1 MKLVSVDKLEP
12 GLVVSENI
20 YTLDDRLVLPKGT
33 VLDDKDIE
41 RIKAH
46 SLYNIFVEEQK
57 KPVPVKDHQASEDAP
72 APSYF
77 EKLKNTEDFIRFK
90 QHIEENADKL
100 EESFRLIANDSIPL
114 DVDQLTEPVYHL
126 FVEAGGTAGV
136 FDMLHNLRDNSD
148 EVYMHSLNVS
158 LISNT
163 LATWMRLPEEKIQLA
178 TAAGLLHDIG
188 KVLLPPELLT
198 KDKQLTS
205 YEQKLMN
212 EHVIKGYGLVKDKD
226 IDDHIK
232 NAIIMHHERRDGS
245 GFPFH
250 IKGDKID
257 EIASIVAVADVYDT
271 LTSMKNYRKAICP
284 FYVIQQFENEGLE
297 KYDPNTILTFL
308 SHIVNTFIANRV
320 MLSNGLTGEIIFVN
334 PEHLARPVVKCGQQY
349 IDLVKNKGLSI
360 VALV

>member
-41 RIKAH
+41 RIRAH
-46 SLYNIFVEEQK
+46 SLYNIFVEEEK
-57 KPVPVKDHQASEDAP
+57 KPVVQKTSVSTSSDL
-72 APSYF
+72 SYS
-77 EKLKNTEDFIRFK
+77 EKLRNTEEFIRFK
-90 QHIEENADKL
+90 QHIEDNADKL
-100 EESFRLIANDSIPL
+100 EESFRLLANNSIPL
-114 DVDQLTEPVYHL
+114 DVDKLTEPVYHL

-188 KVLLPPELLT
+188 KVLMPPELLE
-198 KDKQLTS
+198 KNKQLTD
-205 YEQKLMN
+205 YEQRIMN
-212 EHVIKGYGLVKDKD
+212 EHVVKGYELVKDKD
-226 IDDHIK
+226 IDVHIK

-250 IKGDKID
+250 LKNEQID
-257 EIASIVAVADVYDT
+257 EVASIVAVADVYDS
-271 LTSMKNYRKAICP
+271 LTSRKKYREPICP
-284 FYVIQQFENEGLE
+284 FYVIQQFENEGLD
-297 KYDPNTILTFL
+297 KYEPNAILTFL
-308 SHIVNTFIANRV
+308 GNIVNTFIANRV

-334 PEHLARPVVKCGQQY
+334 PEHLAKPVVKCGEQY
-349 IDLVKNKGLSI
+349 IDLVKNRELSI
-360 VALV
+360 VSLV